1 VLNNPNLRSIYEKIK
16 VKWKKTVKII
26 AALALLLSVG
36 SWAFLGLTFV
46 NLLSGYFENRTCL
59 TDCVKTYYY
68 AAGGFGLAGV
78 LLAAIAWIRSGF
90 ASWLFLSLFITTL
103 PFAIVAGI
111 FTIGTLGTMSH

>member
-1 VLNNPNLRSIYEKIK
+1 MIV
-16 VKWKKTVKII
+16 T
-26 AALALLLSVG
+26 LALLLSAC

-59 TDCVKTYYY
+59 TECVKTYYF
-68 AAGGFGLAGV
+68 AAGGIGLASL
-78 LLAAIAWIRSGF
+78 LLAIVAWFRSGF
-90 ASWLFLSLFITTL
+90 SGWLFLTLVVTTL